1 VCECVLDSSAITV
14 SLFPCPC
21 PWAKEVRICEF
32 VTAEKDCNAETGF
45 ADIAGMKTK
54 VGVNAVV
61 DLHTAQAGS
70 SVTATVH

>member
-1 VCECVLDSSAITV
+1 V
-14 SLFPCPC
+14 
-21 PWAKEVRICEF
+21 F